1 MKSYLLWTAFAVSTT
16 LLVFFGGGNH
26 IPIEIPIDNGYV
38 EALRHESE
46 QLRIKLADAHAENVK
61 LKRQVQQSQ
70 RLTAKYKS
78 EYAALQAAVPP
89 LTEFM
94 QALQREAVMPQ
105 GLQEIV
111 KRHYGDAIAGRI
123 RVIK

>member
-1 MKSYLLWTAFAVSTT
+1 MKSHLLWIVLPASMI
-16 LLVFFGGGNH
+16 LLTFFGGGNH
-26 IPIEIPIDNGYV
+26 IPVEIPIDNGYV

-46 QLRIKLADAHAENVK
+46 QLRAKLADAHAENAK

-78 EYAALQAAVPP
+78 EYAALQASIPP
-89 LTEFM
+89 LTEFV
-94 QALQREAVMPQ
+94 QALQREAAMPH

-123 RVIK
+123 RVTK